1 MPGEPA
7 TNAFM
12 ALGIMIRVPL
22 KCIDGGGLPPSHR
35 SNITFEP
42 AMPRSCCYLVLTA
55 LFAPCMAF
63 FAALNFA
70 CLAFNVSSLYSRANS
85 VHSVLMA
92 AHLVPGPLS
101 AHVEDQL
108 LLRAGLLHGVHGGLV
123 RALRRDMRTLLLQ
136 GQFMVIYLVV
146 VLGW

>member
-70 CLAFNVSSLYSRANS
+70 CLAFNVSSQY
-85 VHSVLMA
+85 
-92 AHLVPGPLS
+92 
-101 AHVEDQL
+101 
-108 LLRAGLLHGVHGGLV
+108 
-123 RALRRDMRTLLLQ
+123 
-136 GQFMVIYLVV
+136 
-146 VLGW
+146 